1 MACSLA
7 GEPQQSSIVVQ
18 ESLAHPSLQNAN
30 HPHFNQ
36 IRINEFSC
44 VLAFHPI
51 SELSKHVFD

>member
-7 GEPQQSSIVVQ
+7 EEPQQSSIVVQ

-36 IRINEFSC
+36 IRINEFFMF
-44 VLAFHPI
+44 LDFHPI